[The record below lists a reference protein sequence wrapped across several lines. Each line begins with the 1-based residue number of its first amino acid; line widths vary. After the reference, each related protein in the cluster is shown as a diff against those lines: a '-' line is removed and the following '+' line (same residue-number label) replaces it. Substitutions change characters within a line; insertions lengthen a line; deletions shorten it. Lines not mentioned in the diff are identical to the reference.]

1 MCSPE
6 TEERWI
12 RTELHGSSCPGSQRN
27 PRHHPPISGND
38 WYLLMGAKTRVRG
51 RTKARKVIRQPTLLC
66 FMAKRSE
73 GDSSLG
79 GARQRASTAT
89 SAFGVSKR
97 ESHDS
102 STYYN
107 SRMNANLAS
116 SRDVGSPQ
124 DLPEQFENVLLEQD
138 ARSLPLPDNCVQLV
152 VTSPP
157 YNASKVYDDDLSLQE
172 YLQLLEEVFSECYRV
187 LSPGGR
193 MVVNVAN
200 LGRKPYIPLSTY
212 INNIM
217 LNLGFLMRGEI
228 IWDKSASAG
237 SSCAWGSFQS
247 ASNPCLRDIHEYL
260 LVFSKGDYKMPRSKK
275 ERENGRI
282 DTIEKQE
289 FIDHTK
295 SIWRFA
301 TERASRVN
309 HPAPFPIELPR
320 RCIEL
325 YTFAGDV
332 VLDPFNGSGTT
343 CVAAKQ
349 TGRTYIGVDLSSEY
363 CQIAEE
369 RLEHTPVFELPETKP
384 VA

>member
-1 MCSPE
+1 MIPHSE
-6 TEERWI
+6 ALDNVRA
-12 RTELHGSSCPGSQRN
+12 LQRL
-27 PRHHPPISGND
+27 P
-38 WYLLMGAKTRVRG
+38 LV
-51 RTKARKVIRQPTLLC
+51 
-66 FMAKRSE
+66 F
-73 GDSSLG
+73 
-79 GARQRASTAT
+79 
-89 SAFGVSKR
+89 KR

-107 SRMNANLAS
+107 SRMYANLAS
-116 SRDVGSPQ
+116 SRDVGQPQ
-124 DLPEQFENVLLEQD
+124 ELPEQFANLVLEQD
-138 ARSLPLPDNCVQLV
+138 ARSLPMPDNCVQLV

-260 LVFSKGDYKMPRSKK
+260 LVFSKGDYKMLRSRRSVRMVNRHHRKTRIHRSHEIDLEICNGTGEPCQPSCSVPR
-275 ERENGRI
+275 
-282 DTIEKQE
+282 
-289 FIDHTK
+289 
-295 SIWRFA
+295 
-301 TERASRVN
+301 RASSPVHRVV
-309 HPAPFPIELPR
+309 HVR
-320 RCIEL
+320 R
-325 YTFAGDV
+325 
-332 VLDPFNGSGTT
+332 
-343 CVAAKQ
+343 
-349 TGRTYIGVDLSSEY
+349 
-363 CQIAEE
+363 
-369 RLEHTPVFELPETKP
+369 
-384 VA
+384 